1 MEVTS
6 GILFTVLFASLEFV
20 LCFLP
25 VALILHFILP
35 AIVRPLLLVGMSCLF
50 YIWGE
55 HYYSVT
61 IFSLSMVNYILGK
74 QCDPASRRS
83 KGYFVAAFIINIGT
97 LLFYKYVPWSDFHP
111 QSRFETYGVKFFGH
125 LPLGI
130 SFFTFHSLAYISDI
144 RSGLIGKHSYIQYLN
159 YLTLFP
165 HSIAG
170 PIVRFSEINRFFV
183 NRLRSVHDIESGLST
198 FVVGL
203 SRKLLIA
210 DQVATIPDSTFSP
223 LIGEL
228 DVMASWIGAIAYSIQ
243 IYFDFS
249 GYSLMAI
256 GLAKCFGYEFP
267 KNFDR
272 PYLATS
278 ISDFWRRWHIS
289 LGAWF
294 RDYVYI
300 PLGGSRNGTAKTRF
314 NLFLVFLITGIWHG
328 SSLNFLVWGA
338 FYGALIVIQRFWL
351 VSWLNSFL
359 RVVAIY
365 LLTLVGWVIFRSN
378 DLPSVGLYLG
388 SMIDVRRIAEVP
400 FDYYLTNSSIIALVA
415 GLVITF
421 IGEPLVARVT
431 DKSTIPILKK
441 FNNVGVLLLFCVCLY
456 LMSAATSS
464 PFLYFRF

>member
-1 MEVTS
+1 M
-6 GILFTVLFASLEFV
+6 
-20 LCFLP
+20 
-25 VALILHFILP
+25 
-35 AIVRPLLLVGMSCLF
+35 
-50 YIWGE
+50 
-55 HYYSVT
+55 
-61 IFSLSMVNYILGK
+61 
-74 QCDPASRRS
+74 
-83 KGYFVAAFIINIGT
+83 IINVGT
-97 LLFYKYVPWSDFHP
+97 LLTYKYIPWTEVNPNGQVAGKAINFL
-111 QSRFETYGVKFFGH
+111 RH

-170 PIVRFSEINRFFV
+170 PIVRFTEINRHYANNV
-183 NRLRSVHDIESGLST
+183 RSAHVIQSGLST

-338 FYGALIVIQRFWL
+338 FYGVLIVVERFWL
-351 VSWLNSFL
+351 MSWLNSFL
-359 RVVAIY
+359 RVVVIY

-378 DLPSVGLYLG
+378 DLASVGQYL
-388 SMIDVRRIAEVP
+388 SAMIDVQRIAAVP
-400 FDYYLTNSSIIALVA
+400 INHYLTNSSIIALVA

-421 IGEPLVARVT
+421 VGEPLIARGTSISVN
-431 DKSTIPILKK
+431 PILKK
-441 FNNVGVLLLFCVCLY
+441 FNKVGVLLLFCACLY

>member
-1 MEVTS
+1 M
-6 GILFTVLFASLEFV
+6 LFSSLEFV

-25 VALILHFILP
+25 VALILHSILH
-35 AIVRPLLLVGMSCLF
+35 ATVRPLLLVGMSCLF

-61 IFSLSMVNYILGK
+61 IFFLSVVNYILGK
-74 QCDPASRRS
+74 QCDPTSRYS
-83 KGYFVAAFIINIGT
+83 KGFFVAGFIINVGALI
-97 LLFYKYVPWSDFHP
+97 LFKYVPWSNFHP

-144 RSGLIGKHSYIQYLN
+144 RSGLVGKHSYVQYLN

-183 NRLRSVHDIESGLST
+183 NRLRSAKDIEDGLST
-198 FVVGL
+198 FVFGL

-210 DQVATIPDSTFSP
+210 DQVAVIPDSTFSP

-228 DVMASWIGAIAYSIQ
+228 DVMASWIGAVAYSIQ

-267 KNFDR
+267 KNFDQ

-300 PLGGSRNGTAKTRF
+300 PLGGSRAGTSRTSI
-314 NLFLVFLITGIWHG
+314 NLFMVFLITGIWHG
-328 SSLNFLVWGA
+328 SGLNFLVWGA
-338 FYGALIVIQRFWL
+338 FYGALIVIERFWP
-351 VSWLNSFL
+351 VGRLNPFL
-359 RVVAIY
+359 RGIAVY
-365 LLTLVGWVIFRSN
+365 FLTLVGWVIFRSN
-378 DLPSVGLYLG
+378 DLKAVGQYLM
-388 SMIDVRRIAEVP
+388 SMIDVRHIADVP
-400 FDYYLTNSSIIALVA
+400 MNHYLTNSSIIALVA
-415 GLVITF
+415 GLVVTF
-421 IGEPLVARVT
+421 VYEPLIIRIADIGCKPT
-431 DKSTIPILKK
+431 LATIIK
-441 FNNVGVLLLFCVCLY
+441 VGVLMLFCTCLF

>member
-1 MEVTS
+1 M
-6 GILFTVLFASLEFV
+6 LFSSLEFV

-61 IFSLSMVNYILGK
+61 IFFLSIVNYMLGK
-74 QCDPASRRS
+74 QCDPTSRYS
-83 KGYFVAAFIINIGT
+83 KGFFVAGFIINVGALI
-97 LLFYKYVPWSDFHP
+97 LYKYVPWSDFSH

-144 RSGLIGKHSYIQYLN
+144 RSGLVGKHSYIQYLN

-183 NRLRSVHDIESGLST
+183 NRLRSAKDIESGLST
-198 FVVGL
+198 FVLGL

-210 DQVATIPDSTFSP
+210 DQVAVIPDSTFSP

-256 GLAKCFGYEFP
+256 GIAMCFGYEFP
-267 KNFDR
+267 KNFDQ

-278 ISDFWRRWHIS
+278 ISDFWRRWHIT

-300 PLGGSRNGTAKTRF
+300 PLGGSRAGSSRTSF
-314 NLFLVFLITGIWHG
+314 NLYMVFLITGIWHG
-328 SSLNFLVWGA
+328 SGLNFLVWGA
-338 FYGALIVIQRFWL
+338 FYGVLIVLERLWPL
-351 VSWLNSFL
+351 GRLNSLL
-359 RVVAIY
+359 RIIAVY
-365 LLTLVGWVIFRSN
+365 FLTLVGWVIFRSN
-378 DLPSVGLYLG
+378 DLASVGQYLS
-388 SMIDVRRIAEVP
+388 SMIDVRRLATVSTNH
-400 FDYYLTNSSIIALVA
+400 YLTNSAIVALVA

-421 IGEPLVARVT
+421 VGEPLVACNADLSVN
-431 DKSTIPILKK
+431 PILKRLK
-441 FNNVGVLLLFCVCLY
+441 KVGVLLLFCACLY

>member
-1 MEVTS
+1 
-6 GILFTVLFASLEFV
+6 VLFSSLEFV

-61 IFSLSMVNYILGK
+61 IFLLSIVNYMLGK
-74 QCDPASRRS
+74 QCDPTSRYS
-83 KGYFVAAFIINIGT
+83 KGFFVAGFIINVGA
-97 LLFYKYVPWSDFHP
+97 LVLYKYVPWFDFSP
-111 QSRFETYGVKFFGH
+111 QSRLETYGVKFFGH

-144 RSGLIGKHSYIQYLN
+144 RSGIVGKHSYIQYLN

-183 NRLRSVHDIESGLST
+183 NRLRSATDIESGLST
-198 FVVGL
+198 FVLGL

-210 DQVATIPDSTFSP
+210 DQVAVIPDSTFSP
-223 LIGEL
+223 LIGDL
-228 DVMASWIGAIAYSIQ
+228 DIVASWIGAIAYSIQ

-256 GLAKCFGYEFP
+256 GLAKCFGYDFP
-267 KNFDR
+267 NNFDQ
-272 PYLATS
+272 PYLARS

-300 PLGGSRNGTAKTRF
+300 PLGGSRAGTSRTTF
-314 NLFLVFLITGIWHG
+314 NLFIVFLITGIWHG
-328 SSLNFLVWGA
+328 SGLNFLVWGA
-338 FYGALIVIQRFWL
+338 FYGVLIVLERFWPVDRL
-351 VSWLNSFL
+351 YSLFRIIAV
-359 RVVAIY
+359 Y

-378 DLPSVGLYLG
+378 DLANVTQYLC
-388 SMIDVRRIAEVP
+388 SMIDVRRLATVP
-400 FDYYLTNSSIIALVA
+400 TNHYLTNSAIIALVA
-415 GLVITF
+415 GILITF
-421 IGEPLVARVT
+421 AGEPLVSRNANLSVN
-431 DKSTIPILKK
+431 PILKSLNK
-441 FNNVGVLLLFCVCLY
+441 VGVLLLFCVCLY

>member
-1 MEVTS
+1 MTF
-6 GILFTVLFASLEFV
+6 GIPVIVLFSSLEFV

-25 VALILHFILP
+25 VALLLHSILP
-35 AIVRPLLLVGMSCLF
+35 VRFRPLLLVAMSCLF

-61 IFSLSMVNYILGK
+61 IFFLSVFNYILGK
-74 QCDPASRRS
+74 QCVPTSRYG
-83 KGYFVAAFIINIGT
+83 KGYFAAGLTINVGALI
-97 LLFYKYVPWSDFHP
+97 LFKYVPWSDFHA
-111 QSRFETYGVKFFGH
+111 QSRFEAYGVKFFGH

-144 RSGLIGKHSYIQYLN
+144 RSGLVGKHSYVQYLN

-183 NRLRSVHDIESGLST
+183 NRLRSVKVIEDGLST
-198 FVVGL
+198 FVFGL

-210 DQVATIPDSTFSP
+210 DQVAVIPDSTFSP

-228 DVMASWIGAIAYSIQ
+228 DVMASWIGALAYSIQ

-256 GLAKCFGYEFP
+256 GLARCFGYDFP
-267 KNFDR
+267 KNFDQ

-300 PLGGSRNGTAKTRF
+300 PLGGSRASTSRTSL
-314 NLFLVFLITGIWHG
+314 NLFMVFLITGIWHG
-328 SSLNFLVWGA
+328 SGLNFLVWGA
-338 FYGALIVIQRFWL
+338 FYGALIVIERFWPVGRL
-351 VSWLNSFL
+351 VPFL
-359 RVVAIY
+359 RGIAVY
-365 LLTLVGWVIFRSN
+365 FLTLVGWVIFRSN
-378 DLPSVGLYLG
+378 DLEAVGQYLM
-388 SMIDVRRIAEVP
+388 SMIDVRRIADVP
-400 FDYYLTNSSIIALVA
+400 TNHYLTNSSIIALVS

-421 IGEPLVARVT
+421 VIEPLSKRIANIKT
-431 DKSTIPILKK
+431 KPTLATINKI
-441 FNNVGVLLLFCVCLY
+441 GVLLLFCVCLY
-456 LMSAATSS
+456 LMSSATSS

>member
-1 MEVTS
+1 VTFDKPF
-6 GILFTVLFASLEFV
+6 IVLFSSLEFV

-25 VALILHFILP
+25 VALFLHSILP
-35 AIVRPLLLVGMSCLF
+35 AIVRPFLLVGMSCLF

-55 HYYSVT
+55 QYYSVT
-61 IFSLSMVNYILGK
+61 IFFLSIVNYILGK
-74 QCDPASRRS
+74 QCSPTSRYC
-83 KGYFVAAFIINIGT
+83 KGYFVASFIINIGAL
-97 LLFYKYVPWSDFHP
+97 LLFKYVPWSNFHLHGT
-111 QSRFETYGVKFFGH
+111 FERSCVKFFGH

-144 RSGLIGKHSYIQYLN
+144 RNGLVGKHSYIQYLN

-170 PIVRFSEINRFFV
+170 PIVRFSEINRFFI
-183 NRLRSVHDIESGLST
+183 NRLRSANDIESGLST

-210 DQVATIPDSTFSP
+210 DQVAVIPDSTFSP

-228 DVMASWIGAIAYSIQ
+228 DVLASWIGAIAYSIQ

-256 GLAKCFGYEFP
+256 GIAKCFGYEFP
-267 KNFDR
+267 KNFDQ

-300 PLGGSRNGTAKTRF
+300 PLGGSRAGSSRTSL
-314 NLFLVFLITGIWHG
+314 NLCMVFLITGIWHG
-328 SSLNFLVWGA
+328 SGLNFLVWGA
-338 FYGALIVIQRFWL
+338 FYGLLIVVERFWL
-351 VSWLNSFL
+351 VTWLNSFV

-378 DLPSVGLYLG
+378 DLPSVGQYLS
-388 SMIDVRRIAEVP
+388 SMIDVRRLATVP
-400 FDYYLTNSSIIALVA
+400 TNHYLTNSAIIALVA

-421 IGEPLVARVT
+421 VCEPLVARNA
-431 DKSTIPILKK
+431 DLNEKPILKSLNK
-441 FNNVGVLLLFCVCLY
+441 VGVLLLFCACLY
-456 LMSAATSS
+456 VMSAATSS

>member
-1 MEVTS
+1 
-6 GILFTVLFASLEFV
+6 VLFSSLEFV

-25 VALILHFILP
+25 IALILHCVLP
-35 AIVRPLLLVGMSCLF
+35 GNVRPLLLVGMSCLF

-61 IFSLSMVNYILGK
+61 IFFLSVVNYNLGK
-74 QCDPASRRS
+74 QCTPTSRHS
-83 KGYFVAAFIINIGT
+83 KIFFVAGFIINLGA
-97 LLFYKYVPWSDFHP
+97 LVLFKYVPWSAFHP

-144 RSGLIGKHSYIQYLN
+144 RSGLVSKHSYIQYLN

-183 NRLRSVHDIESGLST
+183 NRLRSAKDIEDGLST
-198 FVVGL
+198 FVFGL

-210 DQVATIPDSTFSP
+210 DQVAAIPDSTFSP

-228 DVMASWIGAIAYSIQ
+228 DVMASWIGAVAYSIQ

-300 PLGGSRNGTAKTRF
+300 PLGGSRNGLVKTCL
-314 NLFLVFLITGIWHG
+314 NLLIVFLVTGIWHG
-328 SSLNFLVWGA
+328 SSLNYVVWGA
-338 FYGALIVIQRFWL
+338 LYGILIVIERLRPARWL
-351 VSWLNSFL
+351 GTPFSTLG
-359 RVVAIY
+359 IY
-365 LLTLVGWVIFRSN
+365 IVTLVGWVIFRCE
-378 DLPSVGLYLG
+378 DLPATGHYFV
-388 SMIDVRRIAEVP
+388 SMLDVRRVAVVP
-400 FDYYLTNSSIIALVA
+400 FEYYLTNSSLIALLI
-415 GLVITF
+415 GLSITFVLEREPMYADVITTKLNLT
-421 IGEPLVARVT
+421 LV
-431 DKSTIPILKK
+431 KK
-441 FNNVGVLLLFCVCLY
+441 FGVLLLFCLCLFA
-456 LMSAATSS
+456 MSAATSS